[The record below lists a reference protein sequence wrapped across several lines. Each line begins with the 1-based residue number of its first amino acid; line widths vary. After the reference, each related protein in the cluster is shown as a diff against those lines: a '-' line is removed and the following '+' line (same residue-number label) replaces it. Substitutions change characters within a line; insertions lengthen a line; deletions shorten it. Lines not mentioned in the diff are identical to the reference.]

1 MKKKILHKKSRI
13 YAELGREVSSEE
25 SESTEDEKENE

>member
-13 YAELGREVSSEE
+13 YAEIGRESTREE
-25 SESTEDEKENE
+25 SETQEDEKENE